1 MTTIHERWVEFEQ
14 NTRMF
19 FLEVHAVT
27 RSFFGEQDWKWFKE
41 SNQNQASRWEAFEDE
56 MMTEVLGC
64 SNVSDIGPRITLGVG
79 AALYAIPYG
88 LGRMVYDGI
97 LDVVEYTNWRITGQA
112 YTPSHPGGRNNNAY
126 VLGTP
131 LAAPFILLGG
141 ILEVMARVAGFSRYG
156 GHIISAAAQRST
168 NLSKYTRELFGE
180 SSAASIAIHQSVLKE
195 KIKSGWDV
203 ADRIGYVT
211 FPGILAAGSMM
222 VAVTI
227 TGMGFLGEL
236 IYRLMGFSERG
247 KHMRRIM
254 DIIASNI
261 MGVYFP
267 ELRRPLSKIKK
278 AAHQIVEKPSLWDLV
293 NYPGMLLPFV
303 LGAALVAG
311 SAYIISGIGLLDT
324 LRRAVG
330 FSERGQY
337 MLSMMAMIAGNTLCP
352 YFPDLYTPLSKI
364 KEAAHQ
370 IIEKPSLWDLVNYP
384 GMLLPFVLGVALVAG
399 SAYITSAIGL
409 FDILRRAVGFSERG
423 QYMLDMMTMIAG
435 NVLGVYFPELRSP
448 LAEIK
453 EAAHQIVEKPSLW
466 DIVNYPG
473 MLLPFVVG
481 VLGVAFFA
489 CITGGIGLLD
499 TLRRAVGFS
508 ERSQNGVLATLV
520 TCGHFFGFSHPSKHY
535 IQKLTEPVRS
545 WWDVCDVIGMG
556 MSCAIVGLT
565 AATLSTL
572 LALIGFSKS
581 NYQRFNYYRHRINND
596 ISERFNAEGVAID
609 RRLENDHARQL
620 KECESTHTGLF
631 FSRVNVFNIL
641 GQTLYAIA
649 RYVVAPMVYVFGK
662 VCANL
667 VGIVPLA
674 RLATRPSCDL
684 NTDEGRIR
692 ERFAYLRKCL
702 NEDGHFPAGSLTV
715 ANDQSFWSRFKF
727 SLFSEG
733 RQMMSLGHTPEE
745 KVLNEFS
752 SKFEEF
758 VRTNKR
764 ARRHITGEAVNMS
777 SFFQKKIPLPKG
789 ERFEYDAM
797 VNDIKQ
803 SCVGADREK
812 VDTAARLI
820 RNEIE
825 TIIRKKRM

>member
-19 FLEVHAVT
+19 FLDVHAVT

-311 SAYIISGIGLLDT
+311 SAYI
-324 LRRAVG
+324 
-330 FSERGQY
+330 
-337 MLSMMAMIAGNTLCP
+337 
-352 YFPDLYTPLSKI
+352 
-364 KEAAHQ
+364 
-370 IIEKPSLWDLVNYP
+370 
-384 GMLLPFVLGVALVAG
+384 
-399 SAYITSAIGL
+399 TSAIGL

-489 CITGGIGLLD
+489 CITCGIGLLD

-581 NYQRFNYYRHRINND
+581 NYHRFNYYRHRINND